1 MAQLVGEV
9 FPADKPVSRFLVSMA
24 MAHNDIENAMW
35 KAGEANES
43 DRSDFTYWVL
53 LVMGHFVEA
62 ADALQHW
69 RRCSTEVREFLDALP
84 MDGKQHLKDVGGTL
98 SRVGEN
104 AVDHARNHTF
114 HYPTPDER
122 YESDA
127 ELMKALG
134 ALADEPI
141 EIDEIEGRPGR
152 PRYVFADKAAAMV
165 AMGRHDLEDEEA
177 YRAQVVELQAGA
189 VAFVKFVDAAFQK
202 AMDDA
207 YTESD

>member
-24 MAHNDIENAMW
+24 MGHNDIENAMW

-69 RRCSTEVREFLDALP
+69 RRCSTEVRVFLDALP

-98 SRVGEN
+98 SRVGKN
-104 AVDHARNHTF
+104 AVDHARI
-114 HYPTPDER
+114 
-122 YESDA
+122 
-127 ELMKALG
+127 
-134 ALADEPI
+134 ALAPPEPASL
-141 EIDEIEGRPGR
+141 ELFVRRDPPASPS
-152 PRYVFADKAAAMV
+152 PRSV
-165 AMGRHDLEDEEA
+165 
-177 YRAQVVELQAGA
+177 
-189 VAFVKFVDAAFQK
+189 
-202 AMDDA
+202 
-207 YTESD
+207 SP